1 VTDVRIRLREQ
12 AATQQPASSATITWV
27 PSATV
32 TVAGGLLLPAPKA
45 VGFIGTEVTVTGLE
59 PCDGLAGWVWQVTV
73 TADGVIR
80 DQRNVIVP
88 DSVAVLDFEN
98 LTTLKLGEISSQDAS
113 SVWVGLDDDPPP
125 AWFRGWW
132 LVSAPGNPA
141 LGIETGS
148 GDLRSVL

>member
-12 AATQQPASSATITWV
+12 ASSQQPASSAAITWIPSV
-27 PSATV
+27 P
-32 TVAGGLLLPAPKA
+32 VAVSGGLLLPSPKTVA
-45 VGFIGTEVTVTGLE
+45 FTGTEVTVAGLE
-59 PCDGLAGWVWQVTV
+59 PCDGLAGWVWQVTI
-73 TADGVIR
+73 TADGAIR
-80 DQRNVIVP
+80 DQRNVLVP

-98 LTTLKLGEISSQDAS
+98 LTTLKLGEIASQDAS
-113 SVWVGLDDDPPP
+113 SVWVGLDDNPPP

-141 LGIETGS
+141 LGTDTGS